1 MAYSQPMIEA
11 GSTRIGRWLRERRLR
26 LALWVAVIEGLL
38 VALTPDLTKWTVIII
53 GVVLLAFYMV
63 AGRHMRW
70 DVARQLSWI
79 AAASQALAI
88 LVVILAFVLKLVAIV
103 AVVIFAL
110 VALAYLFSDA
120 RRT

>member
-1 MAYSQPMIEA
+1 M
-11 GSTRIGRWLRERRLR
+11 R

-38 VALTPDLTKWTVIII
+38 VAITPDLTKWTVLVI
-53 GVVLLAFYMV
+53 GAILLAFYIV
-63 AGRHMRW
+63 AGRNMRW
-70 DVARQLSWI
+70 DVGRQLSWI

-103 AVVIFAL
+103 AVVVFAIIAL
-110 VALAYLFSDA
+110 VYLFSDY

>member
-11 GSTRIGRWLRERRLR
+11 GTTRMGRWLRGRRIR
-26 LALWVAVIEGLL
+26 LALWVAVIEGVL
-38 VALTPDLTKWTVIII
+38 VAVTADLTKWTVLVIAAI
-53 GVVLLAFYMV
+53 LLAFYIV
-63 AGRHMRW
+63 AGRNLRW
-70 DVARQLSWI
+70 DVGRQLSWI

-103 AVVIFAL
+103 AVAIFAL
-110 VALAYLFSDA
+110 VALAYLFSDS

>member
-11 GSTRIGRWLRERRLR
+11 GTTRMGRWLRERRLR
-26 LALWVAVIEGLL
+26 LSLWVAVIEGVL
-38 VALTPDLTKWTVIII
+38 VALTPDLTKWTVLVI
-53 GVVLLAFYMV
+53 GAILLAFYIV
-63 AGRHMRW
+63 AGRNMRW
-70 DVARQLSWI
+70 DVGRQLSWI

-103 AVVIFAL
+103 AVVIFAIIAL
-110 VALAYLFSDA
+110 VYLFSDY

>member
-1 MAYSQPMIEA
+1 MAYSQPIIEA
-11 GSTRIGRWLRERRLR
+11 GGTRIGRWLRGRRVR

-38 VALTPDLTKWTVIII
+38 VALTPDLTKWTVLVI
-53 GVVLLAFYMV
+53 GAILLAFYMV
-63 AGRHMRW
+63 AGRNMSW
-70 DVARQLSWI
+70 DVGRQLSWI

-88 LVVILAFVLKLVAIV
+88 LVVIFAFVFKLVAIL

>member
-11 GSTRIGRWLRERRLR
+11 GSTRMGRWLRERRLR
-26 LALWVAVIEGLL
+26 LALWVAVVEGLL
-38 VALTPDLTKWTVIII
+38 VALTPDLTKWTVLVL
-53 GVVLLAFYMV
+53 GVILLAFYMV
-63 AGRHMRW
+63 AGRNIRW

-88 LVVILAFVLKLVAIV
+88 LVVILAFVLGLLAIVAIV
-103 AVVIFAL
+103 VFAII
-110 VALAYLFSDA
+110 ALAYLFSDS

>member
-1 MAYSQPMIEA
+1 MAYSQPMIEG

-53 GVVLLAFYMV
+53 GTIMLAFYIV
-63 AGRHMRW
+63 AGRNMRW
-70 DVARQLSWI
+70 DVARQLTWI
-79 AAASQALAI
+79 AAASQALAV

-110 VALAYLFSDA
+110 VALAYLFSDS

>member
-26 LALWVAVIEGLL
+26 LALWVAVAEGLL
-38 VALTPDLTKWTVIII
+38 VALTPDLTKWTVLVL
-53 GVVLLAFYMV
+53 GVILLAFYMV
-63 AGRHMRW
+63 AGRNMSW

-88 LVVILAFVLKLVAIV
+88 LVVILAFVLGLLAIV
-103 AVVIFAL
+103 AILVFAIIAL
-110 VALAYLFSDA
+110 VYLFSDS

>member
-26 LALWVAVIEGLL
+26 LALWVAVVEGLL

-53 GVVLLAFYMV
+53 GTILLALYIV
-63 AGRHMRW
+63 AGRNMRW
-70 DVARQLSWI
+70 DVGRQLTWI

-88 LVVILAFVLKLVAIV
+88 LVVILAFVLGLIAIV
-103 AVVIFAL
+103 LVGVFAI
-110 VALAYLFSDA
+110 VALAYLFSDS

>member
-1 MAYSQPMIEA
+1 MAYSQPMIEG

-26 LALWVAVIEGLL
+26 LALWVAVVEGLL
-38 VALTPDLTKWTVIII
+38 VALTPDLTKWTVLVI
-53 GVVLLAFYMV
+53 GAILLAFYIV

-110 VALAYLFSDA
+110 IALAYLFSDS

>member
-11 GSTRIGRWLRERRLR
+11 GTTRTGRWLRERRIR
-26 LALWVAVIEGLL
+26 LTLWVAVIEGLL
-38 VALTPDLTKWTVIII
+38 VAITADLTKWTVLVIAAI
-53 GVVLLAFYMV
+53 LLAFYVV

-70 DVARQLSWI
+70 DVGRQLSWI

-88 LVVILAFVLKLVAIV
+88 LVVVLAFVLGFVAIV
-103 AVVIFAL
+103 AVVIFAIIAL
-110 VALAYLFSDA
+110 VYLFSDY

>member
-11 GSTRIGRWLRERRLR
+11 GSTRIGRWLRARRIR
-26 LALWVAVIEGLL
+26 ISLWVAVIEGLI

-53 GVVLLAFYMV
+53 GAIVLAFYVV
-63 AGRHMRW
+63 AGRSMSW

-88 LVVILAFVLKLVAIV
+88 LVVIFAFILKLVAIV
-103 AVVIFAL
+103 AVVILAI
-110 VALAYLFSDA
+110 VALAYLFSDS

>member
-26 LALWVAVIEGLL
+26 LALWVAVVEGLL

-53 GVVLLAFYMV
+53 GTILLALYIV
-63 AGRHMRW
+63 AGRNMRW
-70 DVARQLSWI
+70 DVGRQLTWI

-103 AVVIFAL
+103 AIVVFAIIAL
-110 VALAYLFSDA
+110 VYLFSDS

>member
-11 GSTRIGRWLRERRLR
+11 GTTRVGRWLRERRLR
-26 LALWVAVIEGLL
+26 LTLWVAVIEGLL
-38 VALTPDLTKWTVIII
+38 VALTHDLTRWTVLVMAVI
-53 GVVLLAFYMV
+53 VLAFYMV
-63 AGRHMRW
+63 VGRQLRW

-88 LVVILAFVLKLVAIV
+88 LVIIVAFILGLVAIV
-103 AVVIFAL
+103 L
-110 VALAYLFSDA
+110 VALFAVAALVYLFSDY

>member
-1 MAYSQPMIEA
+1 MAYSQPMIEG

-38 VALTPDLTKWTVIII
+38 VALTPDLTKWTVIVI
-53 GVVLLAFYMV
+53 GTILLAFYIV
-63 AGRHMRW
+63 AGRNMRW
-70 DVARQLSWI
+70 DVARQLTWI

-110 VALAYLFSDA
+110 VALAYLFSDS

>member
-11 GSTRIGRWLRERRLR
+11 GTTRTGRWLRERRLR

-38 VALTPDLTKWTVIII
+38 VALTHDLTRWTVLVIAVI
-53 GVVLLAFYMV
+53 VLAFYMT
-63 AGRHMRW
+63 AGRSMRW
-70 DVARQLSWI
+70 DVVRQLSWI

-88 LVVILAFVLKLVAIV
+88 LVIIVAFILGIVAI
-103 AVVIFAL
+103 AL
-110 VALAYLFSDA
+110 VALFAVIALVYLFSDY

>member
-1 MAYSQPMIEA
+1 MAYSQPMIEG

-38 VALTPDLTKWTVIII
+38 VALTPDLTKWTVIVI
-53 GVVLLAFYMV
+53 GTILLAFYIV
-63 AGRHMRW
+63 AGRNMRW
-70 DVARQLSWI
+70 DVGRQLTWI

-110 VALAYLFSDA
+110 VALAYLFSDS